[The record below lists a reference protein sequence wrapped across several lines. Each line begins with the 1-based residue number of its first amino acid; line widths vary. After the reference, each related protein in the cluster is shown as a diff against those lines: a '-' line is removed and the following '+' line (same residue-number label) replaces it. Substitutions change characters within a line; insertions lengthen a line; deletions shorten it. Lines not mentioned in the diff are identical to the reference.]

1 MKAILKGEV
10 VNVFHMGNNIA
21 VILDEEA
28 EGGQRVVD
36 AADITPMKKVIN
48 KRVYGRLVVTSN
60 KRKRMNNH
68 DKKRS
73 AKRLELYN
81 KLYE

>member
-48 KRVYGRLVVTSN
+48 KRVYGRLVVTSS

-73 AKRLELYN
+73 AKRLKLYN